1 LFVGCKSPIARCGV
15 YERAVNNFLGASRNS
30 FPKVN
35 DRLITRGVLLDIAR
49 LSGMDRLAESY
60 AITSEDLDGADE
72 AQGVRTEPGDV
83 LLVRTGH
90 LSHFLAGDAAAFM
103 RNAPG
108 VGYETCR
115 WLRARDLA
123 ALGMDNRDGLRHV

>member
-1 LFVGCKSPIARCGV
+1 MFVGCKSPIARCGV

-60 AITSEDLDGADE
+60 AITSEDLDG
-72 AQGVRTEPGDV
+72 P
-83 LLVRTGH
+83 
-90 LSHFLAGDAAAFM
+90 M
-103 RNAPG
+103 RPRGCA
-108 VGYETCR
+108 R
-115 WLRARDLA
+115 SRATSC
-123 ALGMDNRDGLRHV
+123 